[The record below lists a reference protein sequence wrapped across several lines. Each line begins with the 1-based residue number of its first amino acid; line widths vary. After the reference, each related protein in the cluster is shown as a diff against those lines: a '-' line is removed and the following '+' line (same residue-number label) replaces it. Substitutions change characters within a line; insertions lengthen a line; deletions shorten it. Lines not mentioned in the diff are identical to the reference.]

1 MSSTNRRRS
10 RTLRLVL
17 AAVAL
22 LGIGAAITSAA
33 WEDVVYVDVD
43 VASGTMNLQGQV
55 TKDGVAS
62 GWQESDDA
70 GNIQLAVSMTDLT
83 PGDTHEFVVELQNQG
98 TMTAYVTL
106 DGSNLILG
114 DPGDCPINATGDAIP
129 GDFTIAGGGSVSWT
143 LNFEADPGWDDDC
156 QGQMFVDGYVAFNA
170 TTNAP

>member
-43 VASGTMNLQGQV
+43 IASGSMNLQGQV

-62 GWQESDDA
+62 GWQESNDA
-70 GNIQLAVSMTDLT
+70 GAIDLAVSMPDLT
-83 PGDTHEFVVELQNQG
+83 PGDTHEFVIELQNLG
-98 TMTAYVTL
+98 IRRATL
-106 DGSNLILG
+106 EDVFLDL
-114 DPGDCPINATGDAIP
+114 TGRALRD
-129 GDFTIAGGGSVSWT
+129 
-143 LNFEADPGWDDDC
+143 
-156 QGQMFVDGYVAFNA
+156 
-170 TTNAP
+170 

>member
-43 VASGTMNLQGQV
+43 IASGSMNLQGQV
-55 TKDGVAS
+55 TKDGSAS
-62 GWQESDDA
+62 GWLESDDA
-70 GNIQLAVSMTDLT
+70 GAIELAVSMPDLT
-83 PGDTHEFVVELQNQG
+83 PGDSHEFVIELRNQG
-98 TMTAYVTL
+98 TMTANVTF
-106 DGSNLILG
+106 DDTNLVLG
-114 DPGDCPINATGDAIP
+114 DPGDCPLGLSGDTIP
-129 GDFTIAGGGSVSWT
+129 AAFSIAAGGNVSWT
-143 LNFEADPGWDDDC
+143 LNFEADPGWDDAC

-170 TTNAP
+170 TTAP